1 MTMHFLSDG
10 LVVRALPGGRGKG
23 VFAARPFTR
32 GSLLVVYG
40 GVIISGAELEKF
52 SPDERHYA
60 LQVEDD
66 LHQLTPFDKVGG
78 ADFVNHSCEPNAG
91 LSGATSLIA

>member
-1 MTMHFLSDG
+1 MTMHFQSEG
-10 LVVRALPGGRGKG
+10 LVVRALPGGRGRG

-52 SPDERHYA
+52 SPDENGREENRVQP
-60 LQVEDD
+60 LQ
-66 LHQLTPFDKVGG
+66 
-78 ADFVNHSCEPNAG
+78 S
-91 LSGATSLIA
+91 